1 MDMCTARGD
10 ITTDHRGLSH
20 MGGKVMRALASS
32 MKSALLIAA
41 GSALLLTACQ
51 REPNL
56 APQVSGA
63 SHRTDIPVQIENFS
77 LGTRLGPNGGIA
89 TGAGEH
95 MFEAGQLIY
104 IAMELKNAPVGTP
117 VSVLWKG
124 PGDTVLGQETKTVR
138 RGQRFMNFAADSGA
152 LPVAPKYRVEV
163 LVDGK
168 TITQLEFDLI
178 LASA

>member
-1 MDMCTARGD
+1 MDMCMARAD
-10 ITTDHRGLSH
+10 ITTNNRGLSH
-20 MGGKVMRALASS
+20 MGVKVMRALVVSTLF
-32 MKSALLIAA
+32 LLA
-41 GSALLLTACQ
+41 ACQ
-51 REPNL
+51 RDAGRAPNI
-56 APQVSGA
+56 SGA
-63 SHRTDIPVQIENFS
+63 SHRTDIPVLIENFS
-77 LGTRLGPNGGIA
+77 LGSRLGPNGGIA

-168 TITQLEFDLI
+168 PITQLEFDLI